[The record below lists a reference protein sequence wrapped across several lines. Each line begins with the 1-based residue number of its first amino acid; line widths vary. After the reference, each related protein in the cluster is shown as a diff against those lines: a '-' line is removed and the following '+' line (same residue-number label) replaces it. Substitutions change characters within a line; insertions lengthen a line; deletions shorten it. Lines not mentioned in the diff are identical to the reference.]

1 MTAMRLRSAA
11 TLWLAGMTASTPLH
25 AEDNLFL
32 DRPAE
37 VLLDIDRDGRMDR
50 ALLVR
55 DAKAET
61 VDLSIYLDDGQN
73 AADLSRPPALLKKN
87 LPFEGLLL
95 ALESQGEGSLILT
108 YGCGGCSNNSSTTL
122 TIVYREGQFLVGGY
136 TYDWETRISAGR
148 CDINF
153 LTGKGTLALGLEPE
167 ESVPLVGKFAPIKL
181 SDWSE
186 DTFPEA
192 CER

>member
-11 TLWLAGMTASTPLH
+11 TLWLAGMMASTPLH

-95 ALESQGEGSLILT
+95 AFESQGEGSLIL
-108 YGCGGCSNNSSTTL
+108 G
-122 TIVYREGQFLVGGY
+122 EG
-136 TYDWETRISAGR
+136 R
-148 CDINF
+148 
-153 LTGKGTLALGLEPE
+153 
-167 ESVPLVGKFAPIKL
+167 
-181 SDWSE
+181 
-186 DTFPEA
+186 
-192 CER
+192 